1 MSFGLT
7 EGQTMPTRSRQSKY
21 ILPNPNSS
29 SLHIG
34 LSLTFFRKVDMII
47 KSERNVRSRIG
58 IERIDR
64 GGAHRPEL
72 VRDDFERLE
81 KSTRQ

>member
-1 MSFGLT
+1 
-7 EGQTMPTRSRQSKY
+7 
-21 ILPNPNSS
+21 
-29 SLHIG
+29 
-34 LSLTFFRKVDMII
+34 MII